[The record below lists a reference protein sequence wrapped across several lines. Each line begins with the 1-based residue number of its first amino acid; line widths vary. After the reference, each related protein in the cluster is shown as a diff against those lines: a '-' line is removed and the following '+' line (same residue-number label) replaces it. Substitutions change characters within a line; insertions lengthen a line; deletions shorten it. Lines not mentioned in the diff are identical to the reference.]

1 MTLKTSLIITGD
13 ASGAKKAVDDLKGG
27 VGDLATA
34 ARGTAAATRD
44 LAEAQQTV
52 ATAAQQTAQAED
64 RVEQAYGDA
73 AIAARQLI
81 AAQAQQTAATR
92 AAVAA
97 NDNLYRSVGQQ
108 KAGMFSL
115 GQNLQDVGVQVSMGT
130 DLWRVMAMQGGQLA
144 TAIDMIGVKGAGGR
158 LAAFLAGP
166 YGAVVLTATAIL
178 GPMAAK
184 LWETGDAADAA
195 KDKGLSLVDA
205 LDKQKFG
212 TEAAT
217 KALEDYNDA
226 QKKARDESDLAQQ
239 RSVDMAKARLQEAL
253 ATRRLTQEVLAKA
266 KADAEAA
273 FSPGVGD
280 PEGGV
285 GVAAS
290 AAEARVAALQS
301 LLDEGQRTIAT
312 LEQTLRNR
320 QIEVG
325 VRNGQAA
332 ADPIK
337 RINADYDRQIAQAKE
352 LASHNNK
359 LAASI
364 DKTVE
369 AIERRRAA
377 ALKEEQERQAKERQ
391 KPRQV
396 SIGNQ
401 VERDQ
406 AGDLLAYA
414 KRYSG
419 LSENVAAD
427 RGQLRELFTKAN
439 QNVDPQMVAWCA
451 AFVNSVLA
459 ANGIKGTGKL
469 SARSFLGFGE
479 STDTPNKGDIVVTGR
494 SNDPSKGH
502 VGFYDGT
509 DARGRIRVLGGN
521 TGDKV
526 GVSTYSRSEV
536 LGFRRAPTAAQSY
549 KEEEK
554 AAADALKEYQ
564 KTLDDVTKRYLPLK
578 EAAKNYADELARIDT
593 LAKGYDPKKADSGLS
608 PEDAAA
614 AKAALKK
621 AYDARVK
628 DLGMT
633 PEAKA
638 AEEAKKAIDGVIA
651 SLGMELTA
659 RQALDPV
666 QVKMAQHQ
674 AELAKLTGDERT
686 QREASLRGLY
696 AQEEAMKAVEE
707 ATRAAVQAQQ
717 VFRDMALDAFDAI
730 VLRGEK
736 AGDTFKRLASL
747 VASAAMEAALFNT
760 GPLAAL
766 LKKLPTGTPP
776 IAPVGGFAA
785 VTGSA
790 AGAAGAIGLELVG
803 KAAGKESGKSVGD
816 VLDRVLGGKSGL
828 GKIIQN
834 AGFGVTAA
842 SLTGGNQMGGG
853 IGGAAGGFAASKLL
867 TGLLGSA
874 AGPIGS
880 IVGGILGGVVGNLFN
895 KPKTGFAAITSV
907 DGNAT
912 LSGNKEVTA
921 ALSGSAK
928 SIQSGIQKI
937 ADQLGGGVGSF
948 NVSIGKREDYFRVD
962 GDGSSRVTAKHP
974 GAGLLYNGTD
984 EAAAITAAIAN
995 AIADGAVTGLSARVQ
1010 QALQSKPDIDQALAE
1025 AVKVQNLELTMG
1037 GITAQIDKAFKDF
1050 EAQAAD
1056 RLRLAKAY
1064 GFDVVA
1070 IEKRNG
1076 EDRVKLAQQLAK
1088 SQVGGLQKL
1097 IDEMTAGSLFE
1108 GTAMDRIKAINDQIA
1123 KAKADLDAGVE
1134 GAGDTLANLYQQRLA
1149 ASKDAYGATS
1159 AYAADRTATID
1170 EARNAI
1176 AQANA
1181 RIAAASGGKVSDP
1194 ALTTTNAGIAATNTA
1209 LDENNDQNDR
1219 MIAALER
1226 SNELLAAMAKP
1237 TQFGS
1242 ASWDL
1247 ARQAAV

>member
-34 ARGTAAATRD
+34 ARGTATATRD

-52 ATAAQQTAQAED
+52 ATTAQQTAQAED

-73 AIAARQLI
+73 AVAARQLTT
-81 AAQAQQTAATR
+81 AQGQQTTASR
-92 AAVAA
+92 AAAAA

-108 KAGMFSL
+108 KAGMFQL

-130 DLWRVMAMQGGQLA
+130 DLFRVMAMQGGQLA

-166 YGAVVLTATAIL
+166 LGAVTLTAIAML
-178 GPMAAK
+178 GPLAAK
-184 LWETGDAADAA
+184 FFEVGNGEDAA
-195 KDKGLSLVDA
+195 KDKALSLTDA
-205 LDKQKFG
+205 LSKQKFG

-217 KALEDYNDA
+217 KAIDDYNDA
-226 QKKARDESDLAQQ
+226 QGRARENTDIAIRQRLDEA
-239 RSVDMAKARLQEAL
+239 A
-253 ATRRLTQEVLAKA
+253 ATLKS
-266 KADAEAA
+266 AEAKRQETKA
-273 FSPGVGD
+273 LLEQAQARATASIGAPGGTVPGAAGFLD
-280 PEGGV
+280 NMK
-285 GVAAS
+285 AAS
-290 AAEARVAALQS
+290 LAAQVKLQ
-301 LLDEGQRTIAT
+301 DEQLEKLRQAQRNLYI
-312 LEQTLRNR
+312 Q
-320 QIEVG
+320 
-325 VRNGQAA
+325 NGTRAGEAA

-337 RINADYDRQIAQAKE
+337 AINRTYDLERQRAEEAAKG
-352 LASHNNK
+352 NNR

-401 VERDQ
+401 VEREQ

-494 SNDPSKGH
+494 GNDPSKGH

-536 LGFRRAPTAAQSY
+536 LGFRRAPTAAQAYS
-549 KEEEK
+549 EQEK

-638 AEEAKKAIDGVIA
+638 AEDAKKAIDGVIA

-674 AELAKLTGDERT
+674 AELAKLTGNERV
-686 QREASLRGLY
+686 QREAALRGLY
-696 AQEEAMKAVEE
+696 AQEEALKAVEE

-766 LKKLPTGTPP
+766 LKKLPTGTAP
-776 IAPVGGFAA
+776 IAPPVGGFAA

-803 KAAGKESGKSVGD
+803 KAAGKESGKSIGD

-828 GKIIQN
+828 GKIIQS

-907 DGNAT
+907 DGSAA
-912 LSGNKEVTA
+912 LSGAKEVTA
-921 ALSGSAK
+921 QLSGSAK

-937 ADQLGGGVGSF
+937 ADQLGGGVGAF

-962 GDGSSRVTAKHP
+962 ANGSSRVTAKHP
-974 GAGLLYNGTD
+974 GSGLLYNGTD

-1050 EAQAAD
+1050 ETQAAD
-1056 RLRLAKAY
+1056 RLRIAKAY

-1108 GTAMDRIKAINDQIA
+1108 GTAMDRITAINGQIA